1 LHHCGRSR
9 YEGHRRRR
17 KAACSERA
25 RGSTSASPRSHHSR
39 GATPVV
45 RRFRAVRHSS
55 GCDGRGGEDT
65 ARAGAARR
73 GRRSPPR
80 PSLMPAASVDARR
93 ALAFSHHTYALL
105 PHATALDDVKSA
117 LFSRGPCTRALSGVE
132 ISIISESHLA
142 RPAHPAHPQH
152 TLPSAWPGVSN

>member
-1 LHHCGRSR
+1 MQDVHVSHCVTTPRLHL
-9 YEGHRRRR
+9 
-17 KAACSERA
+17 A
-25 RGSTSASPRSHHSR
+25 
-39 GATPVV
+39 GAT
-45 RRFRAVRHSS
+45 
-55 GCDGRGGEDT
+55 
-65 ARAGAARR
+65 RR
-73 GRRSPPR
+73 GRTSPPR

-142 RPAHPAHPQH
+142 RPTPSTPARPAQC
-152 TLPSAWPGVSN
+152 LARRLQLMEPW